1 MTIDEQIYRLITRQG
16 FIDEFWAELR
26 VQREANPRVTHREV
40 YEVLESR
47 YEGEF
52 GETKFPSFE
61 AFLKE
66 RDKVVQ
72 K

>member
-26 VQREANPRVTHREV
+26 VQREVNPRVTHREV